1 MKEYSK
7 LFDREYDTDNTIR
20 IINTKQAG
28 LYIKN
33 RVPLVDLYWSV
44 NSLVFVFDREK
55 SKEAYD
61 LWCKY
66 KLD

>member
-1 MKEYSK
+1 MKEYSR
-7 LFDREYDTDNTIR
+7 LFDRDYDTDNTIR

-33 RVPLVDLYWSV
+33 RVPLIDLFWSV

-55 SKEAYD
+55 SKDAYD
-61 LWCKY
+61 LWCKRE
-66 KLD
+66 LS